1 MLNCHFGSAR
11 SKSVLALVLNILY
24 VTFCPRWDT
33 TPAVPRNLTGKFSW
47 WPAMCQ
53 VDPFQSV
60 ASDRFREVRLRMNR
74 WETAVSVAADTR
86 DGGRRRPCC

>member
-53 VDPFQSV
+53 VDPLLTV
-60 ASDRFREVRLRMNR
+60 AGVRFAASELK
-74 WETAVSVAADTR
+74 TA
-86 DGGRRRPCC
+86 